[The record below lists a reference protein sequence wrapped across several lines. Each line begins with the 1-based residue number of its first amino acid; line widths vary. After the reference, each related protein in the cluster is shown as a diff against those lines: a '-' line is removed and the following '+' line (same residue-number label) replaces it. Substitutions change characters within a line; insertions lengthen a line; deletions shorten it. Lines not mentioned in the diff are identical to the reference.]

1 MTEQRRARRTVS
13 IFVGVSCAIHA
24 VVLLC
29 VPVGEL
35 GEPIGKR
42 MLKEFRAQGIKF
54 VKVIKPKPEPKPEP
68 EQVAAPKPKPQP
80 QRARVVRRP
89 RVRRARRPRPAQP
102 APQPAQAKPEEPAPL
117 EARVVPPPKAEKTEA
132 PAPRPVDEPPPA
144 SRPEP
149 EEIVKAAPEPEE
161 VVPAPAPAPELPK
174 PTIDTSTM
182 VAMAPRPV
190 AEGPKTPPISLA
202 GPREP
207 GRKIDSTEQPKQ
219 PSAPDLGNPEVSRPA
234 PASGGDEKL
243 KPQIGLK
250 LGTEDRSA
258 LPGTEHRL
266 GAPEHIAGPGG
277 PRPVKVN
284 PNPGGSSGGGPRV
297 AKLPGQPTGPVVR
310 SGVRHGS
317 VDALGAPAG
326 SPRAP
331 GAPGEKQSP
340 GREGPLSGPTMG
352 TGPGEKPSPGAG
364 DHPGPAAPGS
374 PVALMTS
381 PRGAFTVPDLGA
393 GGQDEAG
400 TGGGGGGEIVF
411 VGGGIEGLLPAGSG
425 GGGGSAGGGG
435 SGAGKASP
443 RLGSPWGGPAGEA
456 LYARGGPGGEG
467 PGGSG
472 TGGGGGGEGTGV
484 GEGVGPGSGR
494 GIGTGVG
501 DGVGPGSGPGEPIV
515 VAMVGP
521 GGGYGYGDTGLPL
534 GFPDGTTTEGLPG
547 FPWLEP
553 GLGKAGGGGEGGFGG
568 PHGRGSGGGY
578 PGRGDKRSPGFGGI
592 PGGTGFD
599 IPPPHMAGGGGGG
612 EGGDQPGG
620 PGIYGPL
627 QVGGGGPG
635 GPGGPGGLL
644 GSVGKPLGIPLLPAG
659 ITRPLLG
666 MAGIGGGPGGEGVG
680 GGRELKA
687 APGGIY
693 ADLVGTFDI
702 PVGVTNSDYNTDEV
716 SVLNLL
722 GVMRDRTN
730 VKVKITNRY
739 VPLNYEDVKD
749 APLLWISGHKA
760 FTWTPE
766 EREAL
771 RKYVENGGTILAE
784 DCHGPFN
791 QVFPDE
797 MRRIFGDEL
806 EPIPQDD
813 ELFRSFYVIDQL
825 PAGDVQE
832 RFPVR
837 GIRTKSGRWGVIYS
851 KNDYSDAWKVPRGSY
866 VPDPTKEQAY
876 RVGINM
882 YVYILAN
889 WRRGQAQQAAATPGG
904 PE

>member
-1 MTEQRRARRTVS
+1 MTEQRRTRRTIG

-29 VPVGEL
+29 VPVGEMQ
-35 GEPIGKR
+35 EPVGKR
-42 MLKEFRAQGIKF
+42 MLREFRAQGIKF
-54 VKVIKPKPEPKPEP
+54 VKVIT
-68 EQVAAPKPKPQP
+68 PKPKPRPAVAPQP
-80 QRARVVRRP
+80 RPEPRRTRVVRRP
-89 RVRRARRPRPAQP
+89 RVRRPRAPRPTPRVEQP
-102 APQPAQAKPEEPAPL
+102 EPEEPAPL
-117 EARVVPPPKAEKTEA
+117 EARVLPPPKPEPAEVEA
-132 PAPRPVDEPPPA
+132 LRPVDEPTTPE
-144 SRPEP
+144 RPEP
-149 EEIVKAAPEPEE
+149 EEIEKATPEPEE
-161 VVPAPAPAPELPK
+161 VLPPLPAPEPPK
-174 PTIDTSTM
+174 PTIDTSEM
-182 VAMAPRPV
+182 VAMAPRPII
-190 AEGPKTPPISLA
+190 EGPKTPPISMT

-207 GRKIDSTEQPKQ
+207 GRKIDSTEEPTK
-219 PSAPDLGNPEVSRPA
+219 PSAPDIGNPEVTRPA

-243 KPQIGLK
+243 KPQIGLR

-258 LPGTEHRL
+258 LPGTAHRI

-277 PRPVKVN
+277 PRPIEVN
-284 PNPGGSSGGGPRV
+284 PNPGGSSGGGPRI
-297 AKLPGQPTGPVVR
+297 ARLPGQPTGPLVR
-310 SGVRHGS
+310 RGVRDGT

-331 GAPGEKQSP
+331 GAPAGKRSP
-340 GREGPLSGPTMG
+340 GPEGPLSGPTMG
-352 TGPGEKPSPGAG
+352 TGPGAKPSPGTG

-381 PRGAFTVPDLGA
+381 PHGAFTVPGLGA
-393 GGQDEAG
+393 GGQDDAG
-400 TGGGGGGEIVF
+400 TGGGGGGDIVF
-411 VGGGIEGLLPAGSG
+411 AGGGLEALLGGGPG
-425 GGGGSAGGGG
+425 GGGGSGGAGGAGG
-435 SGAGKASP
+435 EKATP
-443 RLGSPWGGPAGEA
+443 ALGSPWGGETGAP

-467 PGGSG
+467 PGGEG

-484 GEGVGPGSGR
+484 GEGTGPGSGR
-494 GIGTGVG
+494 GIGTGIG
-501 DGVGPGSGPGEPIV
+501 DGAGPGSGPGEPIV
-515 VAMVGP
+515 VAMAGP

-553 GLGKAGGGGEGGFGG
+553 GLGRAGGGGEGFGG
-568 PHGRGSGGGY
+568 PHGRGHGGGY
-578 PGRGDKRSPGFGGI
+578 PGRGDKSTPGFGGI
-592 PGGTGFD
+592 PGGTGID
-599 IPPPHMAGGGGGG
+599 IPPPRMAGGGGGG

-627 QVGGGGPG
+627 QVGGGPGGVG
-635 GPGGPGGLL
+635 GPGGFLGLAK
-644 GSVGKPLGIPLLPAG
+644 KPFGIPVLPAG
-659 ITRPLLG
+659 IARPLLG
-666 MAGIGGGPGGEGVG
+666 MAGIGGGPGGEGQG
-680 GGRELKA
+680 GGRGQKA

-693 ADLVGTFDI
+693 ADLVGTFDL

-722 GVMRDRTN
+722 GVMRNRTN
-730 VKVKITNRY
+730 VKVSITNRY
-739 VPLNYEDVKD
+739 VPLEYEGIKD

-797 MRRIFGDEL
+797 VRRVFGDEL
-806 EPIPQDD
+806 EPIPLDD
-813 ELFRSFYVIDQL
+813 DLFRSFYVFDSL
-825 PAGDVQE
+825 PAGDVAE
-832 RFPVR
+832 RLPVK
-837 GIRTKSGRWGVIYS
+837 GIRTKGGRWGVIYS

-866 VPDPTKEQAY
+866 VPDHTKEQAY
-876 RVGINM
+876 RLGINM

-889 WRRGQAQQAAATPGG
+889 WRRGQAQQAAAVPPTP
-904 PE
+904 E